1 MEFIIKINYP
11 KTILNLR
18 LKLNISQEELAR
30 ILGVSFSSVNRWET
44 GKYKPTK
51 LAKVKLEHLFAEYEV
66 MIEVKENA

>member
-1 MEFIIKINYP
+1 MKIDYP

-44 GKYKPTK
+44 GKCEPTK

>member
-1 MEFIIKINYP
+1 MKIDYP

-30 ILGVSFSSVNRWET
+30 LLGVSFSSVNRWET
-44 GKYKPTK
+44 GKYEPTK
-51 LAKVKLEHLFAEYEV
+51 LAKVKLDRLFAEYEV